1 MKHYKHLLFLA
12 VLCLSTIANTT
23 YTLLAAEGEPELK
36 QTKQATELYQQLAH
50 AERKGVASFSCLLKA
65 ADTGEEIFSYQPN
78 RSMIPASTTKLFT
91 TAAATLL
98 LDSFPFVTDFR
109 ISGRVQNGTLVGDL
123 IIVGSG
129 DPTIYSKYFP
139 ADSIRFR
146 ESLLAALHA
155 HQIKRVEG
163 AVVVNAAAYDRIGF
177 HPEWMAEDRGEWYA
191 NGVYGFNIFDNWIK
205 LTLSTGSDKYDVS
218 ILRTYPPRSGVEWDN
233 QIVTSKRGGSAEGDG
248 LPLVE
253 KRTLK
258 GTLPTNRSSIKLSV
272 DMPHPPYYAARFI
285 TYLLQDNGIEVAKAP
300 EVSFTPP
307 ESKGKLIGR
316 YWGPKKGDILHA
328 TNYFSLNH
336 YAETL
341 LKAMARGEKPAS
353 TEAGI
358 KCELQFFK
366 EEGLKFS
373 ESFCLVDGSGLARAN
388 RFTANDMAILLHFMM
403 HQDKPLF
410 DNYLYSLPE
419 AGSEGTVRRFLSN
432 KPYNSYLKSGSMS
445 GVQCYAGYI
454 DYQGRQYLLVLM
466 ANNVKERAT
475 TRTLFSKVAD
485 LVTTIE

>member
-155 HQIKRVEG
+155 HQIKRIEG
-163 AVVVNAAAYDRIGF
+163 AVVVNAA
-177 HPEWMAEDRGEWYA
+177 
-191 NGVYGFNIFDNWIK
+191 
-205 LTLSTGSDKYDVS
+205 T
-218 ILRTYPPRSGVEWDN
+218 
-233 QIVTSKRGGSAEGDG
+233 
-248 LPLVE
+248 
-253 KRTLK
+253 
-258 GTLPTNRSSIKLSV
+258 
-272 DMPHPPYYAARFI
+272 
-285 TYLLQDNGIEVAKAP
+285 
-300 EVSFTPP
+300 
-307 ESKGKLIGR
+307 
-316 YWGPKKGDILHA
+316 
-328 TNYFSLNH
+328 
-336 YAETL
+336 
-341 LKAMARGEKPAS
+341 
-353 TEAGI
+353 
-358 KCELQFFK
+358 
-366 EEGLKFS
+366 
-373 ESFCLVDGSGLARAN
+373 
-388 RFTANDMAILLHFMM
+388 
-403 HQDKPLF
+403 
-410 DNYLYSLPE
+410 
-419 AGSEGTVRRFLSN
+419 
-432 KPYNSYLKSGSMS
+432 
-445 GVQCYAGYI
+445 
-454 DYQGRQYLLVLM
+454 
-466 ANNVKERAT
+466 
-475 TRTLFSKVAD
+475 
-485 LVTTIE
+485 